1 MQIAQGGE
9 KPNLSF
15 LIKNFGF
22 LIKNAPRADRKAEA
36 HFYKAIDQAKE
47 IGDNGL
53 LGQAYFNLGLLHKA
67 KKRVDKAKECL
78 SEATKIFEETEA
90 EGFLIQAK
98 EVLESLN
105 N

>member
-36 HFYKAIDQAKE
+36 HLDKAIDQAKE

-53 LGQAYFNLGLLHKA
+53 LGQAYLNLGLLHKA
-67 KKRVDKAKECL
+67 KNRIDKAKNCI
-78 SEATKIFEETEA
+78 SEAINIFKETEA
-90 EGFLIQAK
+90 DVFLKQAK
-98 EVLESLN
+98 EEMEKL
-105 N
+105 